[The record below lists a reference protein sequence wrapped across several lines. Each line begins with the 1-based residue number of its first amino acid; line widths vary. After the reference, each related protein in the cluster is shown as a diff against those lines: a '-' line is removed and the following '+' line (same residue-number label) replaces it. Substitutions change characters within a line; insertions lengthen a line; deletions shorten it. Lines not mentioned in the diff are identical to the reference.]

1 MDDYDMGEV
10 EEVTEDTVI
19 TKKGV
24 LDKDRFYLP
33 RNKAIRLDGDEL
45 RFEIS
50 KDQAKGYR
58 RN

>member
-1 MDDYDMGEV
+1 MGEV